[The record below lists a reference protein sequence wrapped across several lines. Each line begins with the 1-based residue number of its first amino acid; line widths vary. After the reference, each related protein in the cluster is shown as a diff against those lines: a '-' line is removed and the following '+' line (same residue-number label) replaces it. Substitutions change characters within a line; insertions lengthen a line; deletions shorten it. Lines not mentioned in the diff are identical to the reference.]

1 MASDDGT
8 APEGG
13 DATATPKATPTRRAV
28 VVGTGLIGASI
39 GLALRSQGWHVT
51 GRDTDSSRLDAAVDL
66 GAIDAV
72 GEDPAAEITFVA
84 TPVAAVAD
92 EIRHALGTTAGLVT
106 DVASVKSP
114 LVDLM
119 GDPRYVGGHPMAG
132 SEQEG
137 LGGARADLFMGAT
150 WVLTPL
156 PGTDD
161 EAFAAVRAVVKSFG
175 AEVVALAPDQHDR
188 MVAVVS
194 HVPHLAAATL
204 MSLADERSDEHRALL
219 RLAAGGFRDMT
230 RVASGQ
236 PAIWPDI
243 CAENRTA
250 IVDVLGSFIDELTA
264 VRDVVAAGDRA
275 ALMQRLELARAAR
288 RNLPTR
294 LAAADNLVEIR
305 LPIADEAGALSRV
318 LLLAAE
324 LGVSVA
330 DVEIAHSVEGDGGV
344 LVLVVEAEPAGRLVA
359 ALEQRGSHPAVVP
372 LS

>member
-1 MASDDGT
+1 MSSD
-8 APEGG
+8 AA
-13 DATATPKATPTRRAV
+13 ATAMNNDALPRRAV

-39 GLALRSQGWHVT
+39 GLALQAAGWHVT
-51 GRDTDSSRLDAAVDL
+51 GRDTDANRLAAAMELGAVDAAGD
-66 GAIDAV
+66 
-72 GEDPAAEITFVA
+72 DPAAELTFVA
-84 TPVAAVAD
+84 TPVAAVAA
-92 EIRHALGTTAGLVT
+92 EVRHALATTSGLVT

-114 LVDLM
+114 LVALM

-137 LGGARADLFMGAT
+137 VGGARADLFVGAT

-161 EAFAAVRAVVKSFG
+161 EAFALVRSVVSSFG
-175 AEVVALAPDQHDR
+175 AEVVALAPAQHDR

-194 HVPHLAAATL
+194 HVPHLTAATL
-204 MSLADERSDEHRALL
+204 MSLADERADEHRALL

-230 RVASGQ
+230 RVASGH

-243 CAENRTA
+243 CAENREA
-250 IVDVLGSFIDELTA
+250 IVDVLGRLIDELAA
-264 VRDVVAAGDRA
+264 VKDIVATGDRA
-275 ALMQRLELARAAR
+275 ALVQRLESARAAR

-294 LAAADNLVEIR
+294 LATAEDLVEIR
-305 LPIADEAGALSRV
+305 MPIADEAGALARV

-344 LVLVVEAEPAGRLVA
+344 LVLVVEAAPARRLVT
-359 ALEQRGSHPAVVP
+359 ALETTGSSPAVVP
-372 LS
+372 LA

>member
-1 MASDDGT
+1 MATGRVWDGGG
-8 APEGG
+8 EG
-13 DATATPKATPTRRAV
+13 PPPRPRAV

-39 GLALRSQGWHVT
+39 GLALRDAGWHVT
-51 GRDTDSSRLDAAVDL
+51 GRDTDAARLEAALELGAVDAA
-66 GAIDAV
+66 
-72 GEDPAAEITFVA
+72 GEDPDASLTFVA
-84 TPVAAVAD
+84 TPVSAVAG
-92 EIRHALGTTAGLVT
+92 EVRHALDTTNGLVT

-114 LVDLM
+114 LIGLM

-137 LGGARADLFMGAT
+137 VGGARADLFVGAT

-161 EAFAAVRAVVKSFG
+161 ETFAAVRSVVSSFG
-175 AEVVALAPDQHDR
+175 AEVVAVAPAQHDR

-204 MSLADERSDEHRALL
+204 MSLADERADEHRALL

-230 RVASGQ
+230 RVASGH

-243 CAENRTA
+243 CAENRDA
-250 IVDVLGSFIDELTA
+250 IVDELGRFIEELSQ
-264 VRDVVAAGDRA
+264 VRSIVASGDRA
-275 ALMQRLELARAAR
+275 ALVERLETARAAR

-294 LAAADNLVEIR
+294 LAAAEDLVEVR
-305 LPIADEAGALSRV
+305 LAIADEAGALARV

-330 DVEIAHSVEGDGGV
+330 DVEIAHSVEGDGGI
-344 LVLVVEAEPAGRLVA
+344 LVLVVEAEPARRLA
-359 ALEQRGSHPAVVP
+359 DALESSGSHPAVVP
-372 LS
+372 LA

>member
-1 MASDDGT
+1 MSLDGGGSAASDD
-8 APEGG
+8 A
-13 DATATPKATPTRRAV
+13 ASRRRAV

-39 GLALRSQGWHVT
+39 GLALQAAGWHVT
-51 GRDTDSSRLDAAVDL
+51 GRDTDADRLAAAV
-66 GAIDAV
+66 AV
-72 GEDPAAEITFVA
+72 GAVNATGDDPAAELTFVA
-84 TPVAAVAD
+84 TPVSAVAS
-92 EIRHALGTTAGLVT
+92 EVRHALDTTNGLVT

-114 LVDLM
+114 LVALM
-119 GDPRYVGGHPMAG
+119 GDPRFVGGHPMAG

-137 LGGARADLFMGAT
+137 PGGARADLFVGAT

-161 EAFAAVRAVVKSFG
+161 DAFAAVRSVVSSFG

-204 MSLADERSDEHRALL
+204 MSLADERADQHRALL

-230 RVASGQ
+230 RVASGH

-243 CAENRTA
+243 CAENRNA
-250 IVDVLGSFIDELTA
+250 IVDELGRFITELSV
-264 VRDVVAAGDRA
+264 VRDIVATGDRG
-275 ALMQRLELARAAR
+275 ALVQRLEQARAAR

-294 LAAADNLVEIR
+294 LASVDDLVEIR
-305 LPIADEAGALSRV
+305 MPIADEAGALARV

-324 LGVSVA
+324 MGVSVA

-344 LVLVVEAEPAGRLVA
+344 LVLVVEAEPARQLVA
-359 ALEQRGSHPAVVP
+359 ALEASGSHPLTVP
-372 LS
+372 LA